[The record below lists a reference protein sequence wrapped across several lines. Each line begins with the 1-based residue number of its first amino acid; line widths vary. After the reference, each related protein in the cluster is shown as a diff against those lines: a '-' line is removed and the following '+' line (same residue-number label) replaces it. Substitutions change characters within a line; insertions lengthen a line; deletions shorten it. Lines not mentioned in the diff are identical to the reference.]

1 MTTRVK
7 LVTRIALLSALI
19 YVLSW
24 ATSYLPNV
32 NLAFFIAFMAGFLWG
47 IWAGVPVGAV
57 GMWLWTSFNPF
68 GPALLPV
75 AMAQIAGLAL
85 CGLLGGLYRPILIR
99 SGGRGRPVPELLL
112 AALLCTLVFYVPVLL
127 TDAWVLQ
134 PFWPRLLT
142 GIPFAAISLAA
153 NLIIFPL
160 LFGAT
165 RRISE
170 REGVL

>member
-1 MTTRVK
+1 MTTRAR

-47 IWAGVPVGAV
+47 IQAGIPVGAV
-57 GMWLWTSFNPF
+57 GMGLWTGFNPF

-75 AMAQIAGLAL
+75 AAAQIAGLAL
-85 CGLLGGLYRPILIR
+85 CGLLGALFQPVLI
-99 SGGRGRPVPELLL
+99 GPVGKGRPVPALLL
-112 AALLCTLVFYVPVLL
+112 AALLCTLAFYIPVLL
-127 TDAWVLQ
+127 ADAWVLQ
-134 PFWPRLLT
+134 PFWPRFLGGL
-142 GIPFAAISLAA
+142 PFAAISLAA

-160 LFGAT
+160 LFHAT
-165 RRISE
+165 RRITE
-170 REGVL
+170 REGVR